1 MHQYYAMTLIPINLL
16 IYCKGAIIAIFNEFY
31 GIKFIRIS
39 IIQIVMN
46 WMSI

>member
-16 IYCKGAIIAIFNEFY
+16 IYCKGAIIAIFNECY
-31 GIKFIRIS
+31 GIQIRIS